1 MSTTA
6 RYANLVSLNNEKRVA
21 IRMLIVDRGG
31 TLFISTIYYVKMS
44 SPSLFDGSYVLSSNV
59 RC

>member
-1 MSTTA
+1 MSS
-6 RYANLVSLNNEKRVA
+6 RFLNNEKRVA
-21 IRMLIVDRGG
+21 IRMLVVDRGG